1 MGNQN
6 TITYGRFVE
15 GTEKP
20 GHTAELVNPA
30 VVDHNKLMERP
41 SDDVNTL
48 LDAFKRSVRNVPNNP
63 YLGTRNEKVEGRP
76 YEWKTWREVDEITTN
91 LSIAI

>member
-20 GHTAELVNPA
+20 GHTAELV
-30 VVDHNKLMERP
+30 
-41 SDDVNTL
+41 
-48 LDAFKRSVRNVPNNP
+48 
-63 YLGTRNEKVEGRP
+63 
-76 YEWKTWREVDEITTN
+76 
-91 LSIAI
+91 

>member
-1 MGNQN
+1 
-6 TITYGRFVE
+6 
-15 GTEKP
+15 
-20 GHTAELVNPA
+20 
-30 VVDHNKLMERP
+30 MERP

-91 LSIAI
+91 LSIGKLKPHLSINYPTFYVRVKVKNILFLFRMMIYAK